1 LSPPKIGSKEESGC
15 AIQKKASLVHLED
28 HCPASRFRH
37 RKTSGTLSPDAI
49 RAGDFFLFEVVV
61 KKLLGVVAI
70 LLSLAGPR
78 PAHSET
84 KEQWIELGARIHGAF
99 GAFIP
104 VGIRIGLDA
113 KERLK
118 ADARGLS
125 VTFYN
130 GEKPPCPCVADGVM
144 IATQASPGQGTLQ
157 ISPEK
162 APPGVMA
169 MIIVRNRKTG
179 EGLKYTISDEWLPK
193 ILGWNK
199 SEPLDRFDAAM
210 AADGLFKSEPAP

>member
-1 LSPPKIGSKEESGC
+1 M
-15 AIQKKASLVHLED
+15 KKTLLAFATMVMPLLALN
-28 HCPASRFRH
+28 PAY
-37 RKTSGTLSPDAI
+37 
-49 RAGDFFLFEVVV
+49 
-61 KKLLGVVAI
+61 
-70 LLSLAGPR
+70 
-78 PAHSET
+78 SET
-84 KEQWIELGARIHGAF
+84 REQWIELGARIHGAF

-113 KERLK
+113 RERLK

-125 VTFYN
+125 VTYYH

-157 ISPEK
+157 IAPER
-162 APPGVMA
+162 APPGNMA
-169 MIIVRNRKTG
+169 IVVIRNRKTG

-199 SEPLDRFDAAM
+199 SEPPDRFDAAM
-210 AADGLFKSEPAP
+210 AAEGLFKSEPAP